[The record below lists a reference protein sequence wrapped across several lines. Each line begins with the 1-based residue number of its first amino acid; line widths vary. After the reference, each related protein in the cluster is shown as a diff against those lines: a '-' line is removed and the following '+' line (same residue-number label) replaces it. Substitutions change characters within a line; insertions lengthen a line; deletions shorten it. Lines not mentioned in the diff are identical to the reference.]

1 MGKFKNILFQD
12 VENPNESADGPIT
25 LRISALVMMIYL
37 LIISVTLV
45 MVHHVWWMAGNLLLV
60 AIYGYLLYLTYEN
73 HTRTALILYNIVM
86 LGAVCFNVTLIG
98 WDSGFQHFL
107 FTLVLLDL
115 LFTYLSKWSQ
125 GVVVMG
131 LCAARLGLYFFC
143 RGHGKI
149 VQIEGACDIF
159 LQVLTTVVVFVL
171 LYLSGLMLSKDS
183 QAVERKLMKYNNE
196 LQQAANTDTLTKLWN
211 RHYLMHYMGKKVEY
225 PDDFLSIAI
234 GDIDFFK
241 KVNDTY
247 GHECGDEV
255 LRTLADIFKKE
266 MEGHGVAAR
275 WGGEEFIFL
284 FEGANGDE
292 AKILLAH
299 LQNAVR
305 KATITYGE
313 VQLRVTMTFGL
324 VEYDTKLRLDENISI
339 ADERLYIGK
348 ESGRDRIIY

>member
-1 MGKFKNILFQD
+1 MGKLKNILFQD
-12 VENPNESADGPIT
+12 VKNPNESADGPIT

-37 LIISVTLV
+37 LIISVILV
-45 MVHHVWWMAGNLLLV
+45 MVHHVWWMASNLFFIV
-60 AIYGYLLYLTYEN
+60 IYGYLIRLTYGN
-73 HTRTALILYNIVM
+73 HTKSALCIYNIVTIC
-86 LGAVCFNVTLIG
+86 AVCFNVILIG
-98 WDSGFQHFL
+98 WDSGIQHFL
-107 FTLVLLDL
+107 FMLVLLDL
-115 LFTYLSKWSQ
+115 LFTYMSKWGQ
-125 GVVVMG
+125 CVVVAF
-131 LCAARLGLYFFC
+131 LCLIRLSLYFYC
-143 RGHGKI
+143 RGHVKI
-149 VQIEGACDIF
+149 QLEDNCDIF
-159 LQVLTTVVVFVL
+159 LQVITTVVVFVL
-171 LYLSGLMLSKDS
+171 LYLVGLMLSKDS
-183 QAVERKLMKYNNE
+183 QAIERKLMKYNNE
-196 LQQAANTDTLTKLWN
+196 LQQAANTDTLTRLWN
-211 RHYLMHYMGKKVEY
+211 RHCLMHYMEKKVEH

-266 MEGHGVAAR
+266 MEGHGVVAR

-313 VQLRVTMTFGL
+313 LQLKVTMTFGL
-324 VEYDTKLRLDENISI
+324 VEYDTKLRLDENIYI
-339 ADERLYIGK
+339 ADDRLYIGK
-348 ESGRDRIIY
+348 ENGRDRIIY

>member
-1 MGKFKNILFQD
+1 MGKFKKILFQD

-45 MVHHVWWMAGNLLLV
+45 MVHHVWWMAGNLLFV

-86 LGAVCFNVTLIG
+86 LGAVCFNVMLIG
-98 WDSGFQHFL
+98 WDSGLQHFL

-211 RHYLMHYMGKKVEY
+211 RHYLMHYMGKRW
-225 PDDFLSIAI
+225 SI
-234 GDIDFFK
+234 
-241 KVNDTY
+241 
-247 GHECGDEV
+247 
-255 LRTLADIFKKE
+255 RMIFCPLPS
-266 MEGHGVAAR
+266 GIL
-275 WGGEEFIFL
+275 IF
-284 FEGANGDE
+284 
-292 AKILLAH
+292 
-299 LQNAVR
+299 
-305 KATITYGE
+305 
-313 VQLRVTMTFGL
+313 
-324 VEYDTKLRLDENISI
+324 
-339 ADERLYIGK
+339 
-348 ESGRDRIIY
+348 

>member
-1 MGKFKNILFQD
+1 MGKLKNILFQD
-12 VENPNESADGPIT
+12 VKNPNESADGPIT

-37 LIISVTLV
+37 LIISVTLI
-45 MVHHVWWMAGNLLLV
+45 MAYHVWWMVSNLLFIAV
-60 AIYGYLLYLTYEN
+60 YGHLIWLTYGN
-73 HTRTALILYNIVM
+73 HTKSALVLYNIVTI
-86 LGAVCFNVTLIG
+86 GAVFFNVILIG
-98 WDSGFQHFL
+98 WDSGIQHFL

-115 LFTYLSKWSQ
+115 LFTYMGKWGQCFVVAFLCFTRLS
-125 GVVVMG
+125 
-131 LCAARLGLYFFC
+131 LYFYC
-143 RGHGKI
+143 RGHVKTI
-149 VQIEGACDIF
+149 QLEGACDIF
-159 LQVLTTVVVFVL
+159 LQVITTVVVFAL
-171 LYLSGLMLSKDS
+171 LYLVGLMLSKDS
-183 QAVERKLMKYNNE
+183 QEIERKLMKYNNE
-196 LQQAANTDTLTKLWN
+196 LQQAANTDTLTGLWN
-211 RHYLMHYMGKKVEY
+211 RHCLMHYMEKKVEH

-255 LRTLADIFKKE
+255 LRTLSDIFKKE

-305 KATITYGE
+305 KAAIIYGE
-313 VQLRVTMTFGL
+313 LQLRVTMTFGL
-324 VEYDTKLRLDENISI
+324 VEYDTKLRLDENINI
-339 ADERLYIGK
+339 ADDRLYIGK
-348 ESGRDRIIY
+348 ETGRDRIIY